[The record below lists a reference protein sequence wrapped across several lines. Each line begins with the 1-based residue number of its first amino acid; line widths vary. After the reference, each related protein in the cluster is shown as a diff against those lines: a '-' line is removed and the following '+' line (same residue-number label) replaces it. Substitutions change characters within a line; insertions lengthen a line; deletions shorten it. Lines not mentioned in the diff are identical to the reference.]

1 MPTRPARACRIGS
14 CPQPAV
20 SLPLWQ
26 RIKSAVTHGP
36 QTLAALAE
44 DLDAKVDTVKK
55 AVQRHPH
62 MFTRVTGKDG
72 VQRNALQERR
82 AS

>member
-1 MPTRPARACRIGS
+1 VAAHQVGRHSR
-14 CPQPAV
+14 
-20 SLPLWQ
+20 
-26 RIKSAVTHGP
+26 P

-62 MFTRVTGKDG
+62 MFTRITGKDA
-72 VQRNALQERR
+72 VQRIALQERR